1 MSRLSS
7 SVNFFSLILPI
18 ALPYALWKL
27 MLTKKL
33 LVNDK
38 ITASFPTDILPKH
51 QVKRCKQ
58 QK

>member
-33 LVNDK
+33 LVNEK

-51 QVKRCKQ
+51 
-58 QK
+58 